1 MVEIPWKS
9 FPSDLLK
16 YVKQDTSQ
24 FDVTLICDEGLQV
37 KAHKIILSTASDF
50 LKEILC
56 SLDETNTYILLNEFK
71 KHEVE
76 KVLGFIYGGEVELM
90 QADFEKFLHL
100 SRMLGILDLGTSI
113 DDINRDGC
121 AFQEAISIDRK
132 NISITL
138 KPQKL
143 SVVKSSLEPKTLQE
157 VDCVNINEMINE
169 KSQLRLTSVLSK
181 KDARE
186 PVMIDGLWEC
196 PICGRTFIRKYHAK
210 CHTNIHFKSDHR
222 CDSCSKSFGTQESL
236 RSHVRMVHCD
246 EVYMCSTCG
255 KTGMNRVNFK
265 NHKYYSK
272 SCGSRTNS
280 KCSKD

>member
-1 MVEIPWKS
+1 MVEVPWKGY
-9 FPSDLLK
+9 PSDLLK
-16 YVKQDTSQ
+16 YIEQDTSQ
-24 FDVTLICDEGLQV
+24 FDVTLICDKGLQV
-37 KAHKIILSTASDF
+37 KAHRIILSTASDF
-50 LKEILC
+50 LREILC

-76 KVLGFIYGGEVELM
+76 KVLGFIYGGEVELI
-90 QADFEKFLHL
+90 QADFEKFLLL
-100 SRMLGILDLGTSI
+100 SRMLGILDLGASI
-113 DDINRDGC
+113 DDINLAGC

-143 SVVKSSLEPKTLQE
+143 SVVKSSVEPKTLQE

-169 KSQLRLTSVLSK
+169 ESQLRLT
-181 KDARE
+181 E
-186 PVMIDGLWEC
+186 PVKIDGLWEC
-196 PICGRTFIRKYHAK
+196 PICGKTFIKKYHAK
-210 CHTNIHFKSDHR
+210 CHTNIHFKSDHK
-222 CDSCSKSFGTQESL
+222 CDLCSKSFGTRDSL
-236 RSHVRMVHCD
+236 RSHVRMVHCN

-272 SCGSRTNS
+272 SCGSRNNS